1 MADIFQEVDEE
12 VRRERLKQL
21 WDRYSNVIVALA
33 LVIVASVG
41 GWRAYQWWE
50 AKRAAEAGASFE
62 QAVVLAAQD
71 KPAEAQAA
79 FAKIAAE
86 GTSGY
91 RMLARL
97 REAALTA
104 RTDRAAAVRDY
115 DAIANDTGA
124 TSTIR
129 DLARLRAA
137 MLLVDAAPAQ
147 EITSRVEPITSAG
160 HPFRHTA
167 RELIALAAWRS
178 GDAVG
183 ARRWIDMI
191 IADPESPAGT
201 RARAEMLTALTGS
214 EARG

>member
-1 MADIFQEVDEE
+1 MADIFQEIDEE

-21 WDRYSNVIVALA
+21 WDKYSNYVVALA

-62 QAVVLAAQD
+62 QAVALATQD
-71 KPAEAQAA
+71 KAAEAQAA
-79 FAKIAAE
+79 FGKIAAE

-97 REAALTA
+97 REAALLA

-124 TSTIR
+124 TSIIR

-137 MLLVDAAPAQ
+137 MLLVDTAPAQ
-147 EITSRVEPITSAG
+147 EIASRVEPIATAG
-160 HPFRHTA
+160 HAFRHTA
-167 RELIALAAWRS
+167 RELMALAAWRA
-178 GDAVG
+178 GDSAGV
-183 ARRWIDMI
+183 RRWIDMI
-191 IADPESPAGT
+191 IADAESPAGV
-201 RARAEMLTALTGS
+201 RARAEMLTALAGGES
-214 EARG
+214 KG